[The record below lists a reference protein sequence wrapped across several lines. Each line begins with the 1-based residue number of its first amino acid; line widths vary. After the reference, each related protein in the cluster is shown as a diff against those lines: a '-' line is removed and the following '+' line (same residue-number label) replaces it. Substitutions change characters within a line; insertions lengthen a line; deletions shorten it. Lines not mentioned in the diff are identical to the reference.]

1 MMNSPLSAYKETSI
15 KTASQGRLIVML
27 YEEAVRQL
35 EQGADILDTKQTSR
49 YDEVNRSITKAQAII
64 AELMSSLDMQ
74 AGGDIASHL
83 MNLYIYFNQTL
94 LEANVDKDSDKVR
107 QIARFMDELREAWAI
122 IENQVTSNRAL
133 PRTAINIAG

>member
-1 MMNSPLSAYKETSI
+1 MNNYANAYKETSI

-35 EQGADILDTKQTSR
+35 GDAESMLKESDKR
-49 YDEVNRSITKAQAII
+49 YDKINSKIVKVQAII
-64 AELMSSLDMQ
+64 SELMSSLDMQ
-74 AGGDIASHL
+74 AGGQIAATL

-94 LEANVDKDSDKVR
+94 LEANVEKNAEKVG
-107 QIARFMDELREAWAI
+107 QIAHFMGELKDAWTA
-122 IENQVTSNRAL
+122 IENQVSTDRAV

>member
-1 MMNSPLSAYKETSI
+1 MNSPLSAYKETSI

-35 EQGADILDTKQTSR
+35 EEGADLLDMKQSSR
-49 YDEVNRSITKAQAII
+49 YDDVNRCITKAQAIVS
-64 AELMSSLDMQ
+64 ELMSSLDMA
-74 AGGDIASHL
+74 AGGEIASNL

-94 LEANVDKDSDKVR
+94 LEGNIEKNPDKIRLVS
-107 QIARFMDELREAWAI
+107 RFMDDLREAWAT
-122 IENQVTSNRAL
+122 IENQVTTNRSV

>member
-1 MMNSPLSAYKETSI
+1 MNSPLSAYKETSI

-35 EQGADILDTKQTSR
+35 EIGADLLKVNDKAR
-49 YDEVNRSITKAQAII
+49 YDEVNKCITKAQAII
-64 AELMSSLDMQ
+64 SELMSSLDMQ
-74 AGGDIASHL
+74 AGGEIASNL

-94 LEANVDKDSDKVR
+94 LEANIEKSEEKVL
-107 QIARFMDELREAWAI
+107 QIARFMDDLRGAWTA
-122 IENQVTSNRAL
+122 IENQVQTERSV

>member
-1 MMNSPLSAYKETSI
+1 MNSPVNAYKETSI

-35 EQGADILDTKQTSR
+35 AEAADVLESGHNQ
-49 YDEVNRSITKAQAII
+49 YDLVNKNITKAQAII
-64 AELMSSLDMQ
+64 SELMSSLDMQ
-74 AGGDIASHL
+74 AGGNIATTL

-94 LEANVDKDSDKVR
+94 LEANVEKDSTKLR
-107 QIARFMDELREAWAI
+107 QVSHFMDDLRESWAA
-122 IENQVTSNRAL
+122 IENQVISDRAI

>member
-1 MMNSPLSAYKETSI
+1 MNSPLSAYKETSI

-35 EQGADILDTKQTSR
+35 EIGADLLKVNDKAR
-49 YDEVNRSITKAQAII
+49 YDEVNKCITKAQAII
-64 AELMSSLDMQ
+64 SELMSSLDMQ
-74 AGGDIASHL
+74 AGGEIASNL

-94 LEANVDKDSDKVR
+94 LEANIEKSEEKVL
-107 QIARFMDELREAWAI
+107 QIARFMDDLRGAWAT
-122 IENQVTSNRAL
+122 IENQVQTERSV